1 MLDRLEEVCR
11 TGLEDP
17 AFRRV
22 AANSRVVV
30 NFMPRADFARMVQ
43 DEFANY
49 ARILRDL
56 GVRAE

>member
-22 AANSRVVV
+22 AAGGRVVV
-30 NFMPRADFARMVQ
+30 NFVPRGDFARMVQ

-49 ARILRDL
+49 ARLLRDL

>member
-1 MLDRLEEVCR
+1 LEAACR
-11 TGLEDP
+11 AGLEDP

-22 AANSRVVV
+22 AASSRVVV
-30 NFMPRADFARMVQ
+30 NFMPRNDFARMVQ

-56 GVRAE
+56 GVKAE

>member
-1 MLDRLEEVCR
+1 MEEVCR

-17 AFRRV
+17 TFRRV
-22 AANSRVVV
+22 AASSRVVV
-30 NFMPRADFARMVQ
+30 NFMPRVEFSRMVQ

-49 ARILRDL
+49 ARILREL